1 MFRLQSVLGPW
12 YKKYKLRQALMYY
25 WTPKRIKELK
35 AAGYKLHASPASL
48 VKKSDQVISD
58 HPATAVR
65 CVHPDPGLKHQA
77 SSSKLIK
84 QQAASVKPGS

>member
-1 MFRLQSVLGPW
+1 MFRLQGVLGPW

-48 VKKSDQVISD
+48 VKKSDQVISEQ
-58 HPATAVR
+58 ASTEVSSVR
-65 CVHPDPGLKHQA
+65 PGPGLKRQA
-77 SSSKLIK
+77 SSTKLLK
-84 QQAASVKPGS
+84 EQATSVKRQA